1 MNPVLCDTMSELTA
15 RVRLATATATPPR
28 LLEALAMDPD
38 VTVRAAVAMNAAA
51 TAAAE
56 LRLVGDQDER
66 VRALLG
72 SRLAALCPELSA
84 DDLDET
90 RAHVLSLLRRL
101 ASDAAERVRV
111 AIADVLKDMPQAPR
125 ELILTLAKDPVTA
138 VSDPVIRLSPV
149 LTEDDLIALL
159 TTRPAAATAVAMR
172 IALPSR
178 ASDWLATAADDDTV
192 AVLLE
197 NRGAAIQEATLD
209 DIVDRAEPRPRWHA
223 PLVNRPSLTAYAA
236 RTLSGFVANDLL
248 ATLAARGD
256 LAGPLI
262 AELQQRLQT
271 RLAQPAGPGAPA
283 RSQPAAAGRGQPDGL
298 VWPEEDPPAAA
309 ALLLAH
315 RLFDAKGLDD
325 EALLKAL
332 RRGQARFATA
342 MLAVAGSVPASHVA
356 RAITLRSAKALTSL
370 VWKAGLSPAMC
381 VPVQIGLGHLKPDDT
396 LPDDEGGFALTE
408 DEMRWQVAFLG
419 RPAS

>member
-1 MNPVLCDTMSELTA
+1 MSSTLSDSMGELTA
-15 RVRLATATATPPR
+15 RVRLATAAATPPR

-38 VTVRAAVAMNAAA
+38 VTVRAAVAMNQAA
-51 TAAAE
+51 TPAAE

-72 SRLAALCPELSA
+72 GRLAALCPELSE
-84 DDLDET
+84 DELDET
-90 RAHVLSLLRRL
+90 RAHVLSLLHRL
-101 ASDAAERVRV
+101 ASDTAERVRA
-111 AIADVLKDMPQAPR
+111 AISDVLKDMPQAPR
-125 ELILTLAKDPVTA
+125 ELILTLALDPVTA

-159 TTRPAAATAVAMR
+159 TARPSAAPSVAMR
-172 IALPSR
+172 MAVPKR
-178 ASDWLATAADDDTV
+178 ASDWLAAVADDETV

-209 DIVDRAEPRPRWHA
+209 DLVDRAEPRPRWHA

-248 ATLAARGD
+248 ASLAARTD

-262 AELQQRLQT
+262 AELQQRLQA
-271 RLAQPAGPGAPA
+271 RLAPPATL
-283 RSQPAAAGRGQPDGL
+283 AAARDRTDGV

-315 RLFDAKGLDD
+315 RLFDARELDD
-325 EALLKAL
+325 AAVLKAL
-332 RRGQARFATA
+332 RRGQTRFATA
-342 MLAVAGSVPASHVA
+342 MLAVAGAVPASQVA

-370 VWKAGLSPAMC
+370 VWKAGLSAAMC
-381 VPVQIGLGHLKPDDT
+381 VPVQVGLGHLKPDDT
-396 LPDDEGGFALTE
+396 LPDHDGAFALTE
-408 DEMRWQVAFLG
+408 DEMRWQVAFLA
-419 RPAS
+419 RPAG

>member
-84 DDLDET
+84 DELDET

-271 RLAQPAGPGAPA
+271 RLAQPGGSGAPA
-283 RSQPAAAGRGQPDGL
+283 RGLPAAAGRGQPDGL

-396 LPDDEGGFALTE
+396 LPDDDGAFALTE